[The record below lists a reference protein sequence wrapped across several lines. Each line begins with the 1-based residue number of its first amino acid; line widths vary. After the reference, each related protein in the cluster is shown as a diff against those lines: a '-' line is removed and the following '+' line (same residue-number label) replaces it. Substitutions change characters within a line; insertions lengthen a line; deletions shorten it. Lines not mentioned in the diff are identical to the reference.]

1 MEHSSF
7 YEAILDAVSFEGAVL
22 DHVNLIR
29 ADVVGEDFSG
39 VDLRG
44 PLAFFDTDL
53 RDVDFSGLD
62 LNTSDLRMADLTGA
76 DLSGTV
82 LDRVEADGTTIWPEG
97 FDPWA
102 AGALD

>member
-1 MEHSSF
+1 M
-7 YEAILDAVSFEGAVL
+7 D
-22 DHVNLIR
+22 
-29 ADVVGEDFSG
+29 
-39 VDLRG
+39 VDL
-44 PLAFFDTDL
+44 
-53 RDVDFSGLD
+53 SGLD
-62 LNTSDLRMADLTGA
+62 LHTSDLRGADLTGA